1 MKHLS
6 AILALAILLTAGLA
20 CSDGGENNPAPSSAG
35 NSTTAK
41 TNDAKNNDTKDDDAK
56 DDSTDEVKIEWIKLY
71 NDNGSGDEGNEVTSF
86 KPTDNPQHFVARMSE
101 FEGGMKIRFVLIA
114 VDAGGEKNFKIM
126 EKEQETN
133 SFTNQIVLT
142 AKLPR
147 PFPVGDYRADCY
159 VNGKLSKSVNYKVQ

>member
-6 AILALAILLTAGLA
+6 AILALAILLTVGLA
-20 CSDGGENNPAPSSAG
+20 CSDSGENTAAPN
-35 NSTTAK
+35 NSGDNTTA
-41 TNDAKNNDTKDDDAK
+41 AKNNEDTKA
-56 DDSTDEVKIEWIKLY
+56 DSTDEVKIEWIKLY
-71 NDNGSGDEGNEVTSF
+71 TDDGSGNEGDEVKSF

-101 FEGGMKIRFVLIA
+101 FEGGTKIRFVIIA
-114 VDAGGEKNFKIM
+114 IDAGGEKNFKIM

-147 PFPVGDYRADCY
+147 PFPVGDYKADCY
-159 VNGKLSKSVNYKVQ
+159 VNGKLSKSVSYKVQ